1 VARVHATV
9 AVGQGGDLC
18 EQWKETME
26 DRAQI
31 ERLAQAFWKEEEG
44 VSPVPRS
51 AVEALRAAR
60 AERDASR
67 EARADHR
74 ELWKQVRARGGAN
87 EETRRGRRANVGE
100 DVPSEIGPY
109 RSTRLANRPRSD
121 IAGNLMFEALPGE
134 GARDEA

>member
-1 VARVHATV
+1 
-9 AVGQGGDLC
+9 LC

-74 ELWKQVRARGGAN
+74 ELWKQ
-87 EETRRGRRANVGE
+87 GRRANVGE